1 MSQASSEARG
11 ASREA
16 HSEAQK
22 HRQDGAHRRQRFKGW
37 LRDLRRLAGSLRK
50 PARPQKRLQRM
61 RAAEGFKVVYGGPQ
75 TAKGVALSAL
85 SVLGL
90 PTPSSWRT
98 TVPVGLRDP
107 HGKHRTVSI
116 HSTGSKTGVILSVCQ
131 SAGLLCARFVCC
143 GPCRPVSACPAPP
156 LPGGF

>member
-1 MSQASSEARG
+1 MSQVSSEARG

-50 PARPQKRLQRM
+50 PARPPKRLQRM
-61 RAAEGFKVVYGGPQ
+61 RAAEGFQVVCGGPQ

-90 PTPSSWRT
+90 PTPSTWWTAQLVGLST
-98 TVPVGLRDP
+98 TVCCNKKCRVQVYCVYAPV
-107 HGKHRTVSI
+107 
-116 HSTGSKTGVILSVCQ
+116 Q
-131 SAGLLCARFVCC
+131 
-143 GPCRPVSACPAPP
+143 
-156 LPGGF
+156 

>member
-1 MSQASSEARG
+1 MSQVSSEARG

-50 PARPQKRLQRM
+50 PARPPKRLQRM
-61 RAAEGFKVVYGGPQ
+61 RAAEGFQVVCGGPQ

-90 PTPSSWRT
+90 PLCR
-98 TVPVGLRDP
+98 
-107 HGKHRTVSI
+107 HR
-116 HSTGSKTGVILSVCQ
+116 
-131 SAGLLCARFVCC
+131 
-143 GPCRPVSACPAPP
+143 P
-156 LPGGF
+156 PGGLHTQYCRVKNATDRQTHTKDGGVNEH

>member
-1 MSQASSEARG
+1 MSQASSEARR

-50 PARPQKRLQRM
+50 PARPPKNIQRM
-61 RAAEGFKVVYGGPQ
+61 RAAEGFQVVCGGPQ

-90 PTPSSWRT
+90 PTPSTWWT
-98 TVPVGLRDP
+98 THLVGLSV
-107 HGKHRTVSI
+107 HEVSQW
-116 HSTGSKTGVILSVCQ
+116 LEAAQASVALQ
-131 SAGLLCARFVCC
+131 I
-143 GPCRPVSACPAPP
+143 
-156 LPGGF
+156 

>member
-50 PARPQKRLQRM
+50 PARPPKRLQRM
-61 RAAEGFKVVYGGPQ
+61 RAAEGFQVVCGGPQ

-90 PTPSSWRT
+90 PTPSPWGT
-98 TVPVGLRDP
+98 TVPVGLKKDT
-107 HGKHRTVSI
+107 HDEHVNTV
-116 HSTGSKTGVILSVCQ
+116 
-131 SAGLLCARFVCC
+131 
-143 GPCRPVSACPAPP
+143 
-156 LPGGF
+156 PG

>member
-37 LRDLRRLAGSLRK
+37 LRDLRRLAGSRRK
-50 PARPQKRLQRM
+50 PARPQKRLQRK
-61 RAAEGFKVVYGGPQ
+61 RAAEGFQVVCGGPQ

-85 SVLGL
+85 SGPRLIDYWVCV
-90 PTPSSWRT
+90 PSGG
-98 TVPVGLRDP
+98 PGEVGGRD
-107 HGKHRTVSI
+107 
-116 HSTGSKTGVILSVCQ
+116 
-131 SAGLLCARFVCC
+131 
-143 GPCRPVSACPAPP
+143 
-156 LPGGF
+156 